1 MKVKVSAR
9 IVYHKYA
16 EIEIDIP
23 SDVDDIQDFLHDN
36 DGLWSEELNT
46 QLYNQGYDYGHGID
60 MHPGMED
67 ITEPSE
73 WRYDCEKAGEGGH
86 L

>member
-9 IVYHKYA
+9 VVYHKYT
-16 EIEIDIP
+16 ETEIDIP
-23 SDVDDIQDFLHDN
+23 SNVDNIQEYLHDN
-36 DGLWSEELNT
+36 AGLWSEKLYT
-46 QLYNQGYDYGHGID
+46 QMYEQGYEYGHGID
-60 MHPGMED
+60 MHPGMEE

-73 WRYDCEKAGEGGH
+73 WRYDCEKTGEGGH

>member
-9 IVYHKYA
+9 VVYHKYA

-23 SDVDDIQDFLHDN
+23 SDVDDIQDFLHAN
-36 DGLWSEELNT
+36 DGLWSEELHT
-46 QLYNQGYDYGHGID
+46 QMYNQGYEYGHGID

>member
-23 SDVDDIQDFLHDN
+23 SDVDDIQDFLHAN

-73 WRYDCEKAGEGGH
+73 WRYDCEKAGIGGH

>member
-23 SDVDDIQDFLHDN
+23 SDVDDIQDFLHAN

-67 ITEPSE
+67 INEPSE